1 MRKIHRARKTL
12 AKITQGEKNTLH
24 VYKCKIRINLY
35 RALEFRIIFFLITR
49 VDLKVIS
56 QILLFLWP
64 EKKNSKKISLHL
76 YIGMFI
82 TYKHDVL
89 WINPL
94 QEDNFSQKIDLS
106 PATSKVRHM
115 KLSPYIYNKPRK
127 CHIPAIQCTLMI
139 VQILVHSKM
148 LLIIKITFHARHS
161 NHLAA
166 GVGLGHNE
174 GGGGGEGGK
183 ILLRNVHM
191 YREKSSQKS
200 IRQKSC
206 YPYRS
211 ILSSGI
217 G

>member
-1 MRKIHRARKTL
+1 M
-12 AKITQGEKNTLH
+12 
-24 VYKCKIRINLY
+24 
-35 RALEFRIIFFLITR
+35 
-49 VDLKVIS
+49 
-56 QILLFLWP
+56 WP

-82 TYKHDVL
+82 TYIHDVL

-166 GVGLGHNE
+166 GGAKFYLGMYICIEKNL
-174 GGGGGEGGK
+174 
-183 ILLRNVHM
+183 LLRNRSDRKAVTHI
-191 YREKSSQKS
+191 EASSAQV
-200 IRQKSC
+200 
-206 YPYRS
+206 
-211 ILSSGI
+211 
-217 G
+217 